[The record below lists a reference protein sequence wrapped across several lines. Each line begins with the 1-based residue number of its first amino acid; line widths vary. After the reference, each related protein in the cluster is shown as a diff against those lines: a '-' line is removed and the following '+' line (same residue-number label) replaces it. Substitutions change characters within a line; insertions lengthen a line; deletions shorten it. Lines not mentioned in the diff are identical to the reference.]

1 MIIVTRTTSS
11 LPLDIPLWR
20 ESGVLRLPCPP
31 TAGLLSDIADRAM
44 QCTLF
49 ERRRGAT
56 EPARVLYLR
65 AHSLLRELRRHL
77 AHLDARIP
85 AA

>member
-1 MIIVTRTTSS
+1 MIVVTRTTSS
-11 LPLDIPLWR
+11 LPVGIPLRR

-31 TAGLLSDIADRAM
+31 AARLLSDIAVRAM

-49 ERRRGAT
+49 ERRRGAR
-56 EPARVLYLR
+56 EPARVLYRR

-77 AHLDARIP
+77 ADLDARIT